1 MLKMIPSLKLLT
13 AALLICSVANAQTVG
28 KRAKDRA
35 VYNANNKTNQTIDKG
50 VDSAFDKTG
59 KAISNIFKK
68 KDKTAKTKPA
78 SSDTTTS
85 ANTANT
91 NNTGNANNTG
101 NNNNPA
107 QPSADKK
114 PAASFS
120 DFVPGTTI
128 IFQDDFT
135 QDALA
140 DFPAKWNSTGSGKVT
155 SINGVNGR
163 WLELADNTLVTPEL
177 TKALPEDCTIE
188 FDLFLA
194 AEEGKLTPYIQF
206 GLSNSKNIIK
216 QDVYYSEK
224 FWVAI
229 DSYNESNGYVLDYG
243 VNLLDAIGNKRN
255 FLLTSYINKVLHVS
269 MSLNKTRLRVYLDET
284 KIIDLPKIIAP
295 EMRNT
300 FYINNYPKSSTTGL
314 FFSNVRIATAET
326 DARSLLVKQLM
337 EEGRAVTNDILF
349 DVNSDVIKKTSYEIV
364 NQFGEAL
371 KTNPALKIKIT
382 GHTDSDGNAASNLEL
397 SKKRAAAVKQYI
409 IANYAIADA
418 RMQTDGKGASQPVA
432 SNGSTEGKAKNRRVE
447 FVKL

>member
-1 MLKMIPSLKLLT
+1 MVPSLKLLT
-13 AALLICSVANAQTVG
+13 AALLFCSVSSAQTVG

-35 VYNANNKTNQTIDKG
+35 VYNANNKTNQAIDKG

-59 KAISNIFKK
+59 KAISSIFKK
-68 KDKTAKTKPA
+68 KDKTNTKTAKA
-78 SSDTTTS
+78 DT
-85 ANTANT
+85 AAVGK
-91 NNTGNANNTG
+91 TGNANNTG
-101 NNNNPA
+101 NNSNTA
-107 QPSADKK
+107 SQSSAGNATANK
-114 PAASFS
+114 PTASFS

-140 DFPAKWNSTGSGKVT
+140 DFPARWNSTGSGKVT

-177 TKALPEDCTIE
+177 KKPLPEDCTIE
-188 FDLFLA
+188 FDLILA

-206 GLSNSKNIIK
+206 GLSNSKDIIK

-229 DSYNESNGYVLDYG
+229 DSYNENNGYVLDYG

-255 FLLTSYINKVLHVS
+255 FLLTAYINKVLHVS

-284 KIIDLPKIIAP
+284 KIIDLPKIISP

-326 DARSLLVKQLM
+326 DARSLLIKQLM

-382 GHTDSDGNAASNLEL
+382 GHTDSDGNAASNIEL

-432 SNGSTEGKAKNRRVE
+432 SNGSPEGKAKNRRVE